1 MMKVK
6 FFDTQKQVV
15 LEKEMQN
22 DNVYSNLSFD

>member
-1 MMKVK
+1 MKVK

>member
-1 MMKVK
+1 MKVK
-6 FFDTQKQVV
+6 FFDAQKQVV

>member
-1 MMKVK
+1 MKVK

-22 DNVYSNLSFD
+22 ENVYSNLSFD